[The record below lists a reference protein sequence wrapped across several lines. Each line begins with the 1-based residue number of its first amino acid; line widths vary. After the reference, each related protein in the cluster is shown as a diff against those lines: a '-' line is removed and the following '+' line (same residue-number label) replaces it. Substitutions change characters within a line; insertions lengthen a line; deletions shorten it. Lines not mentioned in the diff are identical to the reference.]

1 MVSTKAHLN
10 QHDNNQCKYRKDDH
24 KNFLP
29 HDSVLYICKRI
40 CFFCFVLQFIQ
51 VITWGEKKIPELAIQ
66 SGQYRKK
73 KQLTTTIKKRKKQL
87 Q

>member
-24 KNFLP
+24 KKFSSN
-29 HDSVLYICKRI
+29 SVLSICKRI

-51 VITWGEKKIPELAIQ
+51 VIYLW
-66 SGQYRKK
+66 
-73 KQLTTTIKKRKKQL
+73 
-87 Q
+87 